1 MEDAGTQSYDDPMDS
16 IADRLMALE
25 PEEEQ
30 EPESVEAA
38 PEDDEV
44 EGQAEDD
51 SVEESEEP
59 EYIEIKHNGKP
70 VKLKLDEVE
79 EYVSK
84 GYDYTTKTM
93 ELAEQRRSVEQY
105 AQTLQRQAEFQRQFQ
120 QEYAQLSAMDMQL
133 QQYQNINFDA
143 WMDQDPVE
151 ASKGWQRFQMLR
163 QNREDTARQIAS
175 RQSEAQLEME
185 RVAQQ
190 RLMEAD
196 AQLQR
201 ELGAEWSADT
211 KKALRQ
217 TGESYGFS
225 PEELG
230 GIQDPRVVKVL
241 LDAQKW
247 QALKAKQPEVQ
258 KRVSQAPKL
267 AKPGGKAKPNAKAQ
281 LRSQLKKDGSMAS
294 AAAYLESLL

>member
-1 MEDAGTQSYDDPMDS
+1 MAEEAYDEDA
-16 IADRLMALE
+16 IVARLNALE
-25 PEEEQ
+25 PDEEEQ
-30 EPESVEAA
+30 EPEVEVNASA
-38 PEDDEV
+38 EDE
-44 EGQAEDD
+44 EGQSE
-51 SVEESEEP
+51 EESDEEETEEP

-70 VKLKLDEVE
+70 VKLSRDEVA
-79 EYVSK
+79 EYASK

-93 ELAEQRRSVEQY
+93 EVAEQRRAVEQY
-105 AQTLQRQAEFQRQFQ
+105 AQTLQRQAEFQKQFQ

-163 QNREDTARQIAS
+163 QNREETARQISS

-258 KRVSQAPKL
+258 KRVSQAPKM
-267 AKPGGKAKPNAKAQ
+267 AKPGGKAKQNAKAQ